1 MRLSAGP
8 GRTILAAV
16 ALSLFAAA
24 LADGPAK
31 AMRDSAHVTAVYDG
45 GSEAAV
51 IEDGPTKAARD
62 SAVVMAV
69 YDGGSEAAVIEDGP
83 TKAARD
89 SAVVMAVLDGDT
101 VKVRFDDGAER
112 KVRLIGIDS
121 PELADSRDSVR
132 FMALMARRFA
142 YLRLKGRRVGLAY
155 EWPLEDKYGRLLAYL
170 TPDGGAFFNEEILKE
185 GFARV
190 LRAFPHDPEM
200 MKRFERAEAAAKQAG
215 NGLWAKDGPPGV
227 SAAEIG
233 RHRGRLV
240 TVPLEVARTETRR
253 GFVVLHPR
261 AGDFEVLI
269 PKSGLES
276 FGGTGDIAGRS
287 IRVSGLVESYRGRIQ
302 VMVYM
307 PFQIKAFS

>member
-24 LADGPAK
+24 LVDGPAK
-31 AMRDSAHVTAVYDG
+31 AMRDSALVT
-45 GSEAAV
+45 
-51 IEDGPTKAARD
+51 
-62 SAVVMAV
+62 AV

-170 TPDGGAFFNEEILKE
+170 TPDDGALFNEEILKE

-227 SAAEIG
+227 SEAEIG
-233 RHRGRLV
+233 RHLGRLV
-240 TVPLEVARTETRR
+240 TVPLVVARTETRR

-269 PKSGLES
+269 PGSSLQS
-276 FGGTGDIAGRS
+276 FGPVKDLDGRS
-287 IRVSGLVESYRGRIQ
+287 VRVSGLVESYHGRIQ
-302 VMVYM
+302 ILVYL
-307 PFQIKAFS
+307 PFQIAADS